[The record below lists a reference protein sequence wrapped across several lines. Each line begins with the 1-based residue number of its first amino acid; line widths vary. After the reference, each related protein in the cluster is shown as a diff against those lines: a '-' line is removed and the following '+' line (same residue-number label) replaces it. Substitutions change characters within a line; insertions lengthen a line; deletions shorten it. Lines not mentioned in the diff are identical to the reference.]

1 MVPIEIRKENRN
13 RYFSRTTIIIW
24 RKFSVAIAYSIRIKL
39 AHGKWRTNS
48 YELNNAHEQLKM
60 LQKHLSHVWRTPWKS
75 IQEIIILSGPLDIF
89 KPQAITINHV
99 LSADYFRLWPISIKA
114 WTSMRYSSRQLEKL
128 QQKQEQLY
136 LVPWVPEVFF
146 FFQFVIHDGL
156 KKTAKKKNSGT
167 LPNGYFIVHV
177 VTSWERTSGD
187 TNEELEKT
195 AQKST
200 IH

>member
-13 RYFSRTTIIIW
+13 RYFSRTSIIIC
-24 RKFSVAIAYSIRIKL
+24 RKFIVAIAYSIRIKL
-39 AHGKWRTNS
+39 AHWKWRTRS

-99 LSADYFRLWPISIKA
+99 LSADYFRLWPVSVKA

-128 QQKQEQLY
+128 QQKQEQFY
-136 LVPWVPEVFF
+136 PVPWVPDVFF
-146 FFQFVIHDGL
+146 FLSFLSFSLWFMMVWRSQPR
-156 KKTAKKKNSGT
+156 KKIPERCRT
-167 LPNGYFIVHV
+167 LTSTIYFIVHV
-177 VTSWERTSGD
+177 VTLRTD
-187 TNEELEKT
+187 LWW
-195 AQKST
+195 
-200 IH
+200 

>member
-60 LQKHLSHVWRTPWKS
+60 LKKHLLHVWRTPWKS

-99 LSADYFRLWPISIKA
+99 LSADYFRLWPVSVKA
-114 WTSMRYSSRQLEKL
+114 WTTACVTAVDSGKSYNKNRINFASYSGCRR
-128 QQKQEQLY
+128 
-136 LVPWVPEVFF
+136 FF
-146 FFQFVIHDGL
+146 FPPFLSFFRFVIHDGL
-156 KKTAKKKNSGT
+156 KKTARKKNSGT

-177 VTSWERTSGD
+177 VTLRTD
-187 TNEELEKT
+187 LWRLC
-195 AQKST
+195 
-200 IH
+200 H